1 LSWPSKRAE
10 SKEQYLF
17 KVGWLADDRSIVKIS
32 LESGEPECTFK
43 ARRSKM
49 LNLEVK
55 TKLSVE
61 EVTERLKKFF
71 GKDGLGLQLAE
82 EAAQCL
88 TFEGGGGYVT
98 ATLCPEGA
106 KTRVDLVTQ
115 EWDIKVKDFA
125 SRLP

>member
-1 LSWPSKRAE
+1 
-10 SKEQYLF
+10 
-17 KVGWLADDRSIVKIS
+17 
-32 LESGEPECTFK
+32 
-43 ARRSKM
+43 M

-82 EAAQCL
+82 EASQCL

-98 ATLCPEGA
+98 ATLCSEGT
-106 KTRVDLVTQ
+106 KTRIDLVTQ